1 MCTARL
7 WDVEWEYGGTGK
19 HGNGPF
25 ATRGQAEACIRA
37 IGEPGWP
44 VLSVWHLNRSILDR
58 ITSKLKTGIPGRDSQ
73 VNGTL
78 F

>member
-1 MCTARL
+1 M
-7 WDVEWEYGGTGK
+7 
-19 HGNGPF
+19 
-25 ATRGQAEACIRA
+25 TRG
-37 IGEPGWP
+37 
-44 VLSVWHLNRSILDR
+44 HRSPPIEDPMCLDR